1 MKFAI
6 LNDTHAGVR
15 NSADIFLDVQEKFY
29 RDVFFPY
36 MLENNIKHIVHLGD
50 YFDNRRFI
58 SIKGLNHHR
67 RVFLSKL
74 REYGITMDLI
84 PGNHDVYYKN
94 TNDLNSLKE
103 LLGHYMNEIHLV
115 MDPTVMDYDGMK
127 MALLP
132 WINSENEAQIYEFL
146 QTCDADIVGAHLEL
160 TGFDMH
166 KGIPCKD
173 GMSPDVFKRF
183 ETVLSGHFHT
193 KSTNGNIT
201 YLGSQMEFSW
211 SDCDDPKYFHIFDT
225 DTREITAIRN
235 HNRLFEKIY
244 YDDSNDFDYMN
255 MDLDYLNEKFVKV
268 IVINKKD
275 SFMFDTLID
284 RIQNRNIHELK
295 IAENFNEFVG
305 SNVEDDNIQLDD
317 TDTLLSTYIDAVETD
332 LDKDKLKLQVKNL
345 MIEAQS
351 MEIF

>member
-15 NSADIFLDVQEKFY
+15 NSADIFLDHQEQFY
-29 RDVFFPY
+29 RDVFFSY
-36 MLENNIKHIVHLGD
+36 MNENNIKHIVHLGD

-58 SIKGLNHHR
+58 SIKGLHHHR

-132 WINSENEAQIYEFL
+132 WINSENENQIYNFL
-146 QTCDADIVGAHLEL
+146 ETCDADIVGAHLEI

-173 GMSPDVFKRF
+173 GMSPDVFSRF

-193 KSTNGNIT
+193 KSTRGNIT

-225 DTREITAIRN
+225 DTREITPVKNPI
-235 HNRLFEKIY
+235 RLFEKIY
-244 YDDSNDFDYMN
+244 YDDSNNYDYMN
-255 MDLDYLNEKFVKV
+255 MDLDFLNNKFVKV
-268 IVINKKD
+268 IVVNKKD
-275 SFMFDTLID
+275 SFVFDTLID

-295 IAENFNEFVG
+295 IAESFQDFVG
-305 SNVEDDNIQLDD
+305 SNVQDENIKLDD
-317 TDTLLSTYIDAVETD
+317 TDSLLSTYIDAVDTD

>member
-6 LNDTHAGVR
+6 LNDTHACIR
-15 NSADIFLDVQEKFY
+15 NSADIFLDHQEKFY
-29 RDVFFPY
+29 SEVFFPY
-36 MLENNIKHIVHLGD
+36 MVENNIKHIVHLGD

-58 SIKGLNHHR
+58 SIKGLHHHR

-74 REYGITMDLI
+74 REHGITMDLI

-127 MALLP
+127 MALIP
-132 WINSENEAQIYEFL
+132 WINSENEEEYMEFIR
-146 QTCDADIVGAHLEL
+146 TCDADIVGAHLEL
-160 TGFDMH
+160 SGFEMH
-166 KGIPCKD
+166 KGIPCTH
-173 GMSPDVFKRF
+173 GMKPDIFSRF
-183 ETVLSGHFHT
+183 EMVLSGHFHT
-193 KSTNGNIT
+193 KSTKGNVT
-201 YLGSQMEFSW
+201 YLGSQMEFFW
-211 SDCDDPKYFHIFDT
+211 NDCDDPKYFHIFDT
-225 DTREITAIRN
+225 ETRELTPVRSPL
-235 HNRLFEKIY
+235 RLFEKIY
-244 YDDSNDFDYMN
+244 YDDSGDYDYMN

-268 IVINKKD
+268 IVVNKKD
-275 SFMFDTLID
+275 SFVFDTLID

-295 IAENFNEFVG
+295 IAENFNDFIG
-305 SNVEDDNIQLDD
+305 SNVQDETIKLDD
-317 TDTLLSTYIDAVETD
+317 TDTLLSTYIDAVDTD

-345 MIEAQS
+345 MLEAQS